1 MQLLD
6 SFYYS
11 KSERSNRFLEEVE
24 KFSEF
29 GEKTRTE
36 TIDGTKYFVNEFW
49 TAKQRKGHR
58 LHEISYRAC
67 FKSQLPAFFI
77 EKLTSPGEIVYDPF
91 MGRGTTPIEAALRR
105 RIPYG
110 NDANPLSKALAQPR
124 IHAPAMRRV
133 IARLT
138 EIPWKEF
145 REFERAD
152 LLAFY
157 HPGTL
162 AAIEGLRAYFF
173 RRLDRGEFDRT
184 DDWIR
189 MVALNRLTGHSTGF
203 FSVYTMPPNQAVSI
217 KSQIKINLR
226 RKQTPPFRDVPSII
240 SKKSKT
246 LLSQGIPDAPRSV
259 LLTGKSDETTAIPDG
274 VVSLT
279 VTSPPFLDVV
289 NYETDNWMR
298 CWFLGIEPNAVEID
312 QLGNLQEWQGFIH
325 STLAELARITCVE
338 GHVAFEVGE
347 VRHGTVMLEKNII
360 AAAKGLPFRV
370 LAVMVNQQSFTKTSN
385 CWGVSNNKS
394 GTNTNRIVLL
404 KRTN

>member
-1 MQLLD
+1 M
-6 SFYYS
+6 
-11 KSERSNRFLEEVE
+11 EVE
-24 KFSEF
+24 SFSDF
-29 GEKTRTE
+29 GETTRTE
-36 TIDGTKYFVNEFW
+36 SIDGVKYFVNEFW

-77 EKLTSPGEIVYDPF
+77 ERLAGPGEIVYDPF
-91 MGRGTTPIEAALRR
+91 MGRGTTPLEAALRG

-110 NDANPLSKALAQPR
+110 NDANPLSKALALPR
-124 IHAPAMRRV
+124 IHAPATKC
-133 IARLT
+133 INERLA
-138 EIPWKEF
+138 EIPWDEF
-145 REFERAD
+145 KEFERED

-157 HPGTL
+157 HPVTL
-162 AAIEGLRAYFF
+162 SAIEGLKTHLF
-173 RRLDRGEFDRT
+173 RRLDSGKFDRT

-203 FSVYTMPPNQAVSI
+203 FSVYTLPPNQAASV

-226 RKQTPPFRDVPSII
+226 RKQNPPFRDVPSII
-240 SKKSKT
+240 AKKSKS
-246 LLSQGIPDAPRSV
+246 LLSQGIPDAPRSM
-259 LLTGKSDETTAIPDG
+259 LLTGKSDETNEIPDG
-274 VVSLT
+274 AVSLT

-289 NYETDNWMR
+289 NYEADNWLR
-298 CWFLGIEPNAVEID
+298 CWFLGVDPAAVEIS
-312 QLGNLQEWQGFIH
+312 QFRSLRGWQGFIR
-325 STLAELARITCVE
+325 STLAELARITCAD

-360 AAAKGLPFRV
+360 SAAEGLPFQV
-370 LAVMVNQQSFTKTSN
+370 LGVMVNQQSFTKTSN
-385 CWGVSNNKS
+385 CWGVSNNRS

>member
-1 MQLLD
+1 MQALEINSLP
-6 SFYYS
+6 
-11 KSERSNRFLEEVE
+11 KSERSCRFLAEVE
-24 KFSEF
+24 QFSEF

-77 EKLTSPGEIVYDPF
+77 ERLTSPGEIVYDPF
-91 MGRGTTPIEAALRR
+91 MGRGTTPLEAALRR

-110 NDANPLSKALAQPR
+110 NDANPLSKALAKPR
-124 IHAPAMRRV
+124 IHAPKMRPV
-133 IARLT
+133 IARLS

-145 REFERAD
+145 REFERED

-157 HPGTL
+157 HPDTL
-162 AAIEGLRAYFF
+162 AAIEGLRTYFF

-240 SKKSKT
+240 AKKSKT

-259 LLTGKSDETTAIPDG
+259 LLTGKSDETTAIPDS